1 MFRTSRSS
9 SQNSLNN
16 DGADSTPHS
25 DPNLL
30 EQMIAD
36 IDPPLAASIKFTRE
50 HPIGAILIK
59 LAQDNTALAKKTNLR
74 GVETNINDL
83 CTSFHTAIQLEKT
96 DMENKL
102 IKNHEDIERSIINKD
117 LNSHKLNSTVK
128 PPEYFSPTP
137 KITSPAKLAEVLKL
151 FPRNLKFSGT
161 KQENS
166 MSIIEFLNTLK
177 TAQEQFQLSEQ
188 EFIDRMLACST
199 GHAHE
204 LILEWRANGEDIPS
218 IYHSLLVNFDKRL
231 APEDAK
237 IQLSSY
243 KIPKSATLAKAESQI
258 MILAGRTAS
267 LLPEGPSRTA
277 YYNMEAN
284 NAIIRA
290 LPPISSGL
298 VSNIYHKLSAQ
309 LVRAATF
316 AELSRAMNVY
326 RVTIDKDIK
335 LNGGDNAFR
344 NRNILNNRAMAPGTN
359 NRTKFVTYQINTS
372 RLRSDETRYIPK
384 NPIIMP

>member
-1 MFRTSRSS
+1 MFRSSRSS

-128 PPEYFSPTP
+128 PPVYFSPTP
-137 KITSPAKLAEVLKL
+137 
-151 FPRNLKFSGT
+151 
-161 KQENS
+161 
-166 MSIIEFLNTLK
+166 
-177 TAQEQFQLSEQ
+177 
-188 EFIDRMLACST
+188 
-199 GHAHE
+199 
-204 LILEWRANGEDIPS
+204 
-218 IYHSLLVNFDKRL
+218 
-231 APEDAK
+231 
-237 IQLSSY
+237 
-243 KIPKSATLAKAESQI
+243 
-258 MILAGRTAS
+258 
-267 LLPEGPSRTA
+267 
-277 YYNMEAN
+277 
-284 NAIIRA
+284 
-290 LPPISSGL
+290 
-298 VSNIYHKLSAQ
+298 
-309 LVRAATF
+309 
-316 AELSRAMNVY
+316 
-326 RVTIDKDIK
+326 
-335 LNGGDNAFR
+335 
-344 NRNILNNRAMAPGTN
+344 
-359 NRTKFVTYQINTS
+359 
-372 RLRSDETRYIPK
+372 
-384 NPIIMP
+384 

>member
-1 MFRTSRSS
+1 
-9 SQNSLNN
+9 
-16 DGADSTPHS
+16 
-25 DPNLL
+25 
-30 EQMIAD
+30 
-36 IDPPLAASIKFTRE
+36 
-50 HPIGAILIK
+50 
-59 LAQDNTALAKKTNLR
+59 
-74 GVETNINDL
+74 
-83 CTSFHTAIQLEKT
+83 
-96 DMENKL
+96 
-102 IKNHEDIERSIINKD
+102 
-117 LNSHKLNSTVK
+117 
-128 PPEYFSPTP
+128 
-137 KITSPAKLAEVLKL
+137 
-151 FPRNLKFSGT
+151 
-161 KQENS
+161 
-166 MSIIEFLNTLK
+166 
-177 TAQEQFQLSEQ
+177 
-188 EFIDRMLACST
+188 MLACST

-384 NPIIMP
+384 NPHNNAISYTPRPANTSRFIVRAPEITDLVIMIEMARGEPCLPAGMMENSLKITKAHSQDVPYVV